1 MLTIDHFK
9 KWSMSADYQ
18 NPLWEFL
25 LTTQSNGMIIDQCLG
40 FQHCSAKVSQPCQA
54 LLSSSK
60 LWWILLALLGV
71 GKESVGG
78 PQWSWG
84 MLVSLTTHGPLV
96 DNPISLPPDTLHC
109 TLSPHSF
116 WCCKIF
122 WVTCP
127 RLSRFPLFKRGFRSP
142 MFVDQN
148 HVSAGPIS
156 ISCCCRSPGCRN
168 HPPSRWD
175 STSTWFKQKTMWF
188 NQWNWAIHG
197 SRGADPPLT
206 APCIPYVD

>member
-1 MLTIDHFK
+1 ME
-9 KWSMSADYQ
+9 W
-18 NPLWEFL
+18 L
-25 LTTQSNGMIIDQCLG
+25 LTNVWAFSTAQPKG
-40 FQHCSAKVSQPCQA
+40 FSAVPGAFQLLQA
-54 LLSSSK
+54 LVDPFGIAGCGQRKCRGTPVELRN
-60 LWWILLALLGV
+60 AGV
-71 GKESVGG
+71 
-78 PQWSWG
+78 PHYPW
-84 MLVSLTTHGPLV
+84 PLV

-188 NQWNWAIHG
+188 NQWNWAVHG